1 MSDYDADK
9 IKFGEAQIGAVNI
22 HYATAG
28 DGEKLVVLLH
38 GFPEFWYSWRHQIE
52 ALSDEYTV
60 VAPDL
65 RGYHLSD
72 KPETV
77 ADYKVEKSVDDVIG
91 LIRHFGREKAAVIGH
106 DWGAAIVWNLAQ
118 NHPEV
123 CTKIGALQVPP
134 AAILRKNF
142 SLRQFFASWYMFF
155 FQIPFLPEYLL
166 KINDYQLLE
175 NALRKTTA
183 EKNVFSN
190 ENIAEYKKAWRE
202 PGALA
207 AMINYYRANVFG
219 RLFAARETERKITV
233 PTLFIYGEQDT
244 AILPETVKNI
254 REMIDAPYEEFH
266 IPTSAHWVQQ
276 EASETVT
283 EIMREFL
290 AEK

>member
-1 MSDYDADK
+1 MTDEK
-9 IKFGEAQIGAVNI
+9 IKLDYAQIGAVRL
-22 HYATAG
+22 HYATTG
-28 DGEKLVVLLH
+28 EGEKLVVLLH

-52 ALSDEYTV
+52 ALSNEYTV

-65 RGYHLSD
+65 RGYNLSD
-72 KPETV
+72 KPKDV
-77 ADYKVEKSVDDVIG
+77 ADYAVKKSADDVIG
-91 LIRHFGREKAAVIGH
+91 LIRHFGREKAAIIGH

-118 NHPEV
+118 NHPES
-123 CTKIGALQVPP
+123 CEKIGALQVPP

-142 SLRQFFASWYMFF
+142 SLRQLFASWYMFF
-155 FQIPFLPEYLL
+155 FQIPFLPEFVL
-166 KINDYQLLE
+166 KLNDYKLLE

-183 EKNVFSN
+183 QENVFSDHDI
-190 ENIAEYKKAWRE
+190 EQYKSVWRE
-202 PGALA
+202 PFALT
-207 AMINYYRANVFG
+207 AMLNYYRANVLG
-219 RLFAARETERKITV
+219 RFFARPETGRKITV
-233 PTLFIYGEQDT
+233 PTVFIYGERDT

-283 EIMREFL
+283 EILREFL